1 MAHTAR
7 SVSAYPARPLF
18 ASLLL
23 GLALLMPGL
32 VRAQTGTITYIY
44 DDLGRLVG
52 VVDPAGDA
60 VTYTYDAVGN
70 VQSISRQSSSLV
82 SVIEFTPDG
91 GAVGTTVTIYGTGF
105 STTASQNA
113 VTFNGVAA
121 TVTSASATSLVTTV
135 PTGAT
140 TGTISVTT
148 PSGSDASSTSFTV
161 ADSAPTITGF
171 TPTIGTPGT
180 AVNITGT
187 NFETSVA
194 NNRVKFNGT
203 LADLTTAA
211 ATSVDSNV
219 PAASGSGRITLSAP
233 LGTATSSADFFIPPS
248 PYAAADV
255 VTTGRMAIGDS
266 RAVAV
271 GTAGK
276 IGLIV
281 FDGTAGQRVC
291 LKITGVTLS
300 GGTSV
305 EVKIRKVDG
314 SVLASAISGT
324 GGEFIDT
331 VTLPKTG
338 SYTIQVDPTN
348 TATGSVTLNLY
359 NVAADVT
366 GPITPGGSALT
377 VTTTTPGQNARLTF
391 SGSASQRVSLKVSGV
406 SMTGGT
412 NNWVNVYIKKPDGT
426 TLASDTFASGGG
438 LIDTVTLPTAG
449 TYTVVVDPTNTSTG
463 SATLTLYDVPAD
475 VTTSILPD
483 ATPVTVTTTGPGQNA
498 KLTFSGVA
506 NQRVSLKIT
515 GVSMT
520 GGTNN
525 WVNVSLRKPDNTSL
539 TSTTVD
545 SSGGFFDTQTLPTTG
560 TYTVFVDPT
569 NTSTGSATLTLYDVP
584 ADVTGTI
591 TPGGSAESVTMS
603 TPGQNA
609 QLTFSGTVDQRVS
622 LRITGVTLNGNSWVN
637 VYIRK
642 PDGTNL
648 ASTTFDSSGGFIDVK
663 TLPVTGTYTVV
674 IDPYKTN
681 TGGVT
686 ATLYD
691 VPADA
696 SDTATVN
703 GGGVGVTTTVY
714 GQNAFVTFGGT
725 SAQQVTVRVTN
736 NTMGTVTVR
745 LLKPDGTQLT
755 SSVANSSSFNL
766 STQTLPTTGTYKV
779 SIDPNGTN
787 TGGMTV
793 SVTNP

>member
-1 MAHTAR
+1 
-7 SVSAYPARPLF
+7 
-18 ASLLL
+18 
-23 GLALLMPGL
+23 MPGL
-32 VRAQTGTITYIY
+32 VRAQSGGTITYIY
-44 DDLGRLVG
+44 DELGRLVG

-91 GAVGTTVTIYGTGF
+91 GAAGTTVTIYGTGF
-105 STTASQNA
+105 STTPSQNA
-113 VTFNGVAA
+113 VAFNGVSA
-121 TVTSASATSLVTTV
+121 TVTSASATTLVTTV

-148 PSGSDASSTSFTV
+148 SSGSDTSSTSFTV
-161 ADSAPTITGF
+161 SDSAPTITGF

-187 NFETSVA
+187 NFETSLPS
-194 NNRVKFNGT
+194 NRVKFNGT
-203 LADLTTAA
+203 LADLTSAA
-211 ATSVDSNV
+211 ATSVDTNV
-219 PAASGSGRITLSAP
+219 PGGAGSGRITLSAP

-300 GGTSV
+300 GGSSV

-314 SVLASAISGT
+314 TILASAVSGT

-338 SYTIQVDPTN
+338 SYTIQVDPTAS
-348 TATGSVTLNLY
+348 ATGSVTLNLY
-359 NVAADVT
+359 NVAADVS
-366 GPITPGGSALT
+366 GPITPGGSAVS

-391 SGSASQRVSLKVSGV
+391 SGTASQRVSLKVSGV

-412 NNWVNVYIKKPDGT
+412 NNWVIVSIRKPDGT
-426 TLASDTFASGGG
+426 SLDSDTFAASGGF
-438 LIDTVTLPTAG
+438 IDAQTLPTTG
-449 TYTVVVDPTNTSTG
+449 TYTVVADPTNTSTG

-483 ATPVTVTTTGPGQNA
+483 ASPVSVTTTTPGQNA
-498 KLTFSGVA
+498 KLTFSGTA

-525 WVNVSLRKPDNTSL
+525 WVNVSIRKPDNTSL

-545 SSGGFFDTQTLPTTG
+545 SSGGFLDVQTLPTTG
-560 TYTVFVDPT
+560 TYTVLVDPT
-569 NTSTGSATLTLYDVP
+569 NTSAGSATLTLYDVP
-584 ADVTGTI
+584 ADVSGPI
-591 TPGGSAESVTMS
+591 TPGGSAVSVT
-603 TPGQNA
+603 TTAPGQNA
-609 QLTFSGTVDQRVS
+609 QLTFSGTTDQRVS
-622 LRITGVTLNGNSWVN
+622 VRITGVTLDGNSWVN
-637 VYIRK
+637 VYIKK
-642 PDGTNL
+642 PDGSTL
-648 ASTTFDSSGGFIDVK
+648 VSTTVDSSGGFIDVK
-663 TLPVTGTYTVV
+663 TLPTTGTYTLWV
-674 IDPYKTN
+674 DPYKTN

-686 ATLYD
+686 VTLYD

-696 SDTATVN
+696 SASATVN
-703 GGGVGVTTTVY
+703 GGSVGVTTTVH

-725 SAQQVTVRVTN
+725 SAQQVTVHVTN
-736 NTMGTVTVR
+736 NTMGTVTVK

-755 SSVANSSSFNL
+755 STVSNSSSFNL

-779 SIDPNGTN
+779 SIDPNSTN
-787 TGGMTV
+787 TGSMSV